1 MSKTF
6 DFDADNTSDH
16 QPIILKLD
24 CKTQLSND
32 QPVVIPVRK
41 TESSLVK
48 IQSGGNKYQLC

>member
-24 CKTQLSND
+24 YKTQLSND
-32 QPVVIPVRK
+32 QPENRKFTGQNSVRW
-41 TESSLVK
+41 
-48 IQSGGNKYQLC
+48 Q

>member
-24 CKTQLSND
+24 YITQFSND
-32 QPVVIPVRK
+32 QPVVI
-41 TESSLVK
+41 
-48 IQSGGNKYQLC
+48 QSGNRKFTGQNSVRRQ

>member
-24 CKTQLSND
+24 YKTQLSND

-41 TESSLVK
+41 KNSLVK
-48 IQSGGNKYQLC
+48 IQSGGNKYHSC

>member
-24 CKTQLSND
+24 YIKQLSND
-32 QPVVIPVRK
+32 QPVIYLFYLFKILK
-41 TESSLVK
+41 TNYNVALHM
-48 IQSGGNKYQLC
+48 